1 MKPTKGRWSVSVKEI
16 ENNLMPSYFE
26 ISSGDGFY
34 NLTSEKGFGIT
45 GYMAPDDAALIGN
58 AKAMYD
64 ILNRFAKNTS
74 EYRDFEAESQGVLNK
89 IEKTFQR
96 LEKENAKAKKAN
108 K

>member
-1 MKPTKGRWSVSVKEI
+1 MKPTKGKWSVSVKAI
-16 ENNLMPSYFE
+16 ENNLVPSYFE
-26 ISSGDGFY
+26 ISSGNGFY
-34 NLTSEKGFGIT
+34 DLTSENGFNIT
-45 GYMAPDDAALIGN
+45 GYMAPDDAALFGN

-64 ILNRFAKNTS
+64 VLNRLVKQEGYYNFQADAAK
-74 EYRDFEAESQGVLNK
+74 VLNK